1 MRQAGQRSGGCGRA
15 GEWGGSLKTKDCHGI
30 AVSLR
35 PARVPDSSLL
45 LAWTNVLRACGLGL
59 SGSRPL
65 EFDEHE
71 TWFAARLECPD
82 SWIWIVERAGTPVG
96 VVRLE
101 REAGTSADTV
111 GVSAFMEQEGR
122 RQGLASAAIECA
134 LRKVAL
140 EQGVSRAIA
149 RVRPENAAS
158 RRLFEGLGF
167 TAAERS
173 ADHVVL
179 HRRVGT

>member
-1 MRQAGQRSGGCGRA
+1 M
-15 GEWGGSLKTKDCHGI
+15 KTKFRHET

-35 PARVPDSSLL
+35 PARVSDSSLL
-45 LAWTNVLRACGLGL
+45 LAWTNVLRAGGLGL
-59 SGSRPL
+59 SGSQPL
-65 EFDEHE
+65 ELDEHE
-71 TWFAARLECPD
+71 TWFAARLESPD
-82 SWIWIVERAGTPVG
+82 SWIWIDKRAGTPVG

-101 REAGTSADTV
+101 REAGTAADTV
-111 GVSAFMEQEGR
+111 GVSVFVERKGR
-122 RQGLASAAIECA
+122 RKGLASTAIECA

-140 EQGVSRAIA
+140 EPGVSRAIA
-149 RVRPENAAS
+149 RVRTGNAAS

-167 TAAERS
+167 TAAERH